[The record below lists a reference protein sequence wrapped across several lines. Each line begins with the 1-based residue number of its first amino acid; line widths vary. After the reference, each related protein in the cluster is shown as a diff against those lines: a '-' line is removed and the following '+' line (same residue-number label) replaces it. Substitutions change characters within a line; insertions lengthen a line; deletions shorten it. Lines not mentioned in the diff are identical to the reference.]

1 MICCGNLLG
10 KSVSVQLRLPRSFRE
25 PSESSGLVN
34 CTKKPMLTQTF
45 REPSESSALVGRK
58 KRKCLRQ
65 PSGNLPSQAPSLL
78 CKATRRPP
86 PYSATCRLRDAYG
99 MLTGCLREIFTKWG
113 CPNALVIRQLP
124 RSFREPSESSAPL
137 GQTQKSCFR
146 GASANLPSQARPW
159 VKPQKVASEELPRTF
174 RVKRG

>member
-1 MICCGNLLG
+1 
-10 KSVSVQLRLPRSFRE
+10 
-25 PSESSGLVN
+25 
-34 CTKKPMLTQTF
+34 MLTQTF

-113 CPNALVIRQLP
+113 CPNG
-124 RSFREPSESSAPL
+124 SFRE
-137 GQTQKSCFR
+137 
-146 GASANLPSQARPW
+146 ASVNLPSQARPW
-159 VKPQKVASEELPRTF
+159 VKPKKVASEELPRTF
-174 RVKRG
+174 RVKRALGSNPKKLLPRSFREPSESSAVEKN